1 MRILGLILLFIAL
14 LALWDVAWWKL
25 GDVTPMSPWRL
36 QTYVDEGSN
45 VTILD
50 VRTPAEYR
58 AFHIKGAVNLP
69 FPVENIDLT
78 RLVPNQDQAIVVV
91 CMTGHRS
98 PPVVRQLQQ
107 DGYTNVV
114 NLTGGMAAWKIF
126 GGKTISGR

>member
-1 MRILGLILLFIAL
+1 MRTLGLIVIIVAL

-25 GDVTPMSPWRL
+25 GDVTPMGAWRL
-36 QTYVDEGSN
+36 KTYVDEGSN
-45 VTILD
+45 VTVLD
-50 VRTPAEYR
+50 VRTPGEYR

-69 FPVENIDLT
+69 FPVEEHDLS
-78 RLVPNQDQAIVVV
+78 RLLPNRNQAIVVV

-107 DGYTNVV
+107 AGYTNAV

-126 GGKTISGR
+126 GGETISK